1 MAKLTKAD
9 AARHLGISRTT
20 LYKLI
25 DQGKLSAVAYLG
37 AADNV
42 SRLLPSLLSDIP
54 QPVIRSR
61 NLFSRLHPVRLV
73 YL

>member
-1 MAKLTKAD
+1 MSITSWKSSSEITGGRRPD
-9 AARHLGISRTT
+9 MRESRVCW
-20 LYKLI
+20 
-25 DQGKLSAVAYLG
+25 VAYLG